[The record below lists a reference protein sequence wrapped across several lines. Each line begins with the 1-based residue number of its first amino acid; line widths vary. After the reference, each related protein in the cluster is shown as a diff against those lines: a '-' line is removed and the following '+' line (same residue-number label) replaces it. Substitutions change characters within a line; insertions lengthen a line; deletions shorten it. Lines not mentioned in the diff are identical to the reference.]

1 MGTVYLVGAGPGD
14 PKLITL
20 KGIER
25 LKMCDVIIYDRLA
38 SYQLLDYLREDCV
51 KIYVGKKA
59 GHHSK
64 TQEEINNIIVENA
77 QKFKRVVRL
86 KGGDS
91 FVFGRGGEEIE
102 ELLKYKID
110 YEVIPG
116 VTSAISVPE
125 SVGIPV
131 THRGMSQSFHVIT
144 GHTKSSKNT
153 LTDNYEI
160 LAKLDGTLVFLMG
173 LSNLEQIVD
182 SLVGFGK
189 DINTP
194 SAVISNGTMNNEKT
208 VRGKLSDIVSK
219 VKAENI
225 VTPAIII
232 IGNTASLKFV
242 QERNKQLSNV
252 KIGIIGTKVMREKL
266 EKGLLELGAK
276 TYTLCDMH
284 IEETPLVNELK
295 DELLSLNEYK
305 WIVFTSQNAIRIFFD
320 KMQKE
325 KIDRRKLYHIKFAV
339 IGSGT
344 KEALQKYGYVAD
356 FVPSKYITNSLAS
369 ELSMVIN
376 DDEKILIP
384 RALRGSE
391 ELTDIFTENKIKYKE
406 ILVYDVKGSLT
417 QNIEYISEMDCL
429 IFVSASGVNSFFQEI
444 HKNSI
449 ELPQDIK
456 IACIGEVT
464 VEAIK
469 ETRMNVD
476 IIASVSNT
484 DGLIEEVAKFN
495 WN

>member
-1 MGTVYLVGAGPGD
+1 
-14 PKLITL
+14 
-20 KGIER
+20 
-25 LKMCDVIIYDRLA
+25 
-38 SYQLLDYLREDCV
+38 
-51 KIYVGKKA
+51 
-59 GHHSK
+59 
-64 TQEEINNIIVENA
+64 
-77 QKFKRVVRL
+77 
-86 KGGDS
+86 
-91 FVFGRGGEEIE
+91 
-102 ELLKYKID
+102 
-110 YEVIPG
+110 
-116 VTSAISVPE
+116 
-125 SVGIPV
+125 
-131 THRGMSQSFHVIT
+131 
-144 GHTKSSKNT
+144 
-153 LTDNYEI
+153 
-160 LAKLDGTLVFLMG
+160 
-173 LSNLEQIVD
+173 
-182 SLVGFGK
+182 
-189 DINTP
+189 
-194 SAVISNGTMNNEKT
+194 MNNEKT
-208 VRGKLSDIVSK
+208 VRGKLSNIVSK

-252 KIGIIGTKVMREKL
+252 KIGIIGTKAIRVKL

-284 IEETPLVNELK
+284 IEETSLVNELK
-295 DELLSLNEYK
+295 DELFSLNEYK

-356 FVPSKYITNSLAS
+356 FVPTKYTTSCLAS

-384 RALRGSE
+384 RALKGSE
-391 ELTDIFTENKIKYKE
+391 ELIDIFTENKIQYKE
-406 ILVYDVKGSLT
+406 ILIYDVKGSLT

-444 HKNSI
+444 HKNNI

-456 IACIGEVT
+456 IACIGDVT

-469 ETRMNVD
+469 KTSMNVD

-484 DGLIEEVAKFN
+484 EGLIEGIAKFN